1 MVQKNCVNLDNY
13 PKSYKKK
20 LLIICGPTATSKTAL
35 AIECAKLLNSE
46 VISADSMYIYKGL
59 DIGTAKPTKIEMQNI
74 PHHLIDVVNPTDTFT
89 VSDYKSLAK
98 PIIDNL
104 HNKGKVPIVCGGT
117 GFYINSLLYNL
128 SYGNGEGNLEV
139 REKYKKL
146 AEEFGN
152 RYVYDILCEKDIASA
167 EKLHFN
173 DLKRVIRAL
182 EIFESG
188 VKKSDILDDLTPNY
202 NFKAYSFDFSREEMY
217 ARINSRVDIML
228 NSGLIEEVR
237 GLISQG
243 ITLENQCM
251 HAIGYKEVYSY
262 LMGEISYD
270 EMVDLIKL
278 NTRHYAKRQL
288 TFFKKLDNLQKIP
301 FDDIKLVAKRIIE
314 NL

>member
-1 MVQKNCVNLDNY
+1 MVQKNCVNLFN
-13 PKSYKKK
+13 SQIINNK
-20 LLIICGPTATSKTAL
+20 LLIICGPTATGKTAL

-59 DIGTAKPTKIEMQNI
+59 DVGTAKPTKSEMQGI
-74 PHHLIDVVNPTDTFT
+74 KHHLIDVVEPTDTFT
-89 VSDYKSLAK
+89 VSDYKNLAK
-98 PIIDNL
+98 PIIEKLQAN
-104 HNKGKVPIVCGGT
+104 GKIPVVCGGT
-117 GFYINSLLYNL
+117 GFYINSLLYNF
-128 SYGNGEGNLEV
+128 SYGNGEGNLVV

-152 RYVYDILCEKDIASA
+152 KYVYDILCEKDFESA
-167 EKLHFN
+167 KKLHYN

-182 EIFESG
+182 EIFETG
-188 VKKSDILDDLTPNY
+188 VKKSNICDDLTPNY
-202 NFKAYSFDFSREEMY
+202 NYNAYSFDFSREEMY
-217 ARINSRVDIML
+217 DRINSRVDIML

-251 HAIGYKEVYSY
+251 QAIGYKEVYSY
-262 LMGEISYD
+262 LKDEISY
-270 EMVDLIKL
+270 EQMVDLIKL

-288 TFFKKLDNLQKIP
+288 TFFKKLINLQKIP
-301 FDDIKLVAKRIIE
+301 YDDVKLVAKRIVE